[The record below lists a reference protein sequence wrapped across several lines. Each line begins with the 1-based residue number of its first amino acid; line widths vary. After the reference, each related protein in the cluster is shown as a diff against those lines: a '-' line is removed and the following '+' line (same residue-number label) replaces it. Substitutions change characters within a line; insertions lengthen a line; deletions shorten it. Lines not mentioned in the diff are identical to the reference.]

1 MKWFDNTK
9 KSAGKILSRM
19 RDRRN
24 RIAVSVL
31 AGVLAVSWGAGSI
44 KQPVYTGTA
53 AWWGAMYPEFCFA
66 KPRED
71 ITADGREEDAEG
83 QRPKLSFWLAKAL
96 DW

>member
-1 MKWFDNTK
+1 
-9 KSAGKILSRM
+9 M
-19 RDRRN
+19 RNRRN

-31 AGVLAVSWGAGSI
+31 AGVLAVSWGAGGI
-44 KQPVYTGTA
+44 KLPVYTGTA

-66 KPRED
+66 KPWED
-71 ITADGREEDAEG
+71 QPANEKEEEEG